1 MTGQCEIWS
10 LGAMPL
16 YSVGQLER
24 SSKQQQELGKWLYLI
39 KLCVQIILMAHYK
52 HLEFNIFLYFSK

>member
-1 MTGQCEIWS
+1 
-10 LGAMPL
+10 MPL
-16 YSVGQLER
+16 HSVGQLER

-39 KLCVQIILMAHYK
+39 KLCVQIILIAHYK